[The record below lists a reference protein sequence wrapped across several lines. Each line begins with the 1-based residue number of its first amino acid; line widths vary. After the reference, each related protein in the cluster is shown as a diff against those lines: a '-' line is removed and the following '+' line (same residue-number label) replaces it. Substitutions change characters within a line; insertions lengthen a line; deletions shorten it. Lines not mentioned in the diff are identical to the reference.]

1 VQVPLAIDLI
11 VAASLITQTV
21 GVFDLA
27 EAVETRDVGIFKVVE
42 DVPGFS
48 ELNFDNNEYMLAAS
62 PLT

>member
-1 VQVPLAIDLI
+1 MPLAIDLI

>member
-1 VQVPLAIDLI
+1 MAIDLI

-48 ELNFDNNEYMLAAS
+48 ELNFDNNEYILAAS

>member
-1 VQVPLAIDLI
+1 MAIDLI
-11 VAASLITQTV
+11 VAASLITQTL

-48 ELNFDNNEYMLAAS
+48 ALNFDNNEYILAAS